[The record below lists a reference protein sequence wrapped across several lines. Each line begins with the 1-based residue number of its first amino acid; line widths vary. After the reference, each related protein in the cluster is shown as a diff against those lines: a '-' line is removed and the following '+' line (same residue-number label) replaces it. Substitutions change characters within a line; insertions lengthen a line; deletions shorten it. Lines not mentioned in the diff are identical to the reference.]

1 MDRLTVDELVVL
13 VGKYKNRVEDGYDC
27 LIDEIKDMLIVK
39 QNRTTNYIIKWIC
52 KKLQIKAFDV
62 YSGPGLM
69 SFKFKE
75 DNILFMFRMH
85 DMYDG
90 IYEMN
95 SHGNIIMNNT
105 IISYKL
111 TRICKHYS
119 TQESKEKLVSQLHKI
134 KNLCNSTNYLDNLPL
149 CYTFILSS
157 PSLLRYR
164 DITKLIAHKILFFT
178 FLHTSKSKRKK
189 TEEVGAQIIRG
200 VRRKKMKKKNEKRMN
215 EVIRDADA

>member
-1 MDRLTVDELVVL
+1 MDRLTVNELVVL
-13 VGKYKNRVEDGYDC
+13 VGKYKNRVEVGYDS

-62 YSGPGLM
+62 YSTPNLI

-75 DNILFMFRMH
+75 DNILFMFRM
-85 DMYDG
+85 YDIYYG
-90 IYEMN
+90 IYEIN
-95 SHGNIIMNNT
+95 SHGDIIMNNT

-111 TRICKHYS
+111 TSICKHYN
-119 TQESKEKLVSQLHKI
+119 TQESKEKLFSQLHKI

-157 PSLLRYR
+157 PFYR
-164 DITKLIAHKILFFT
+164 DITKLIAHKILFFI
-178 FLHTSKSKRKK
+178 FLHTSKSKRKNK
-189 TEEVGAQIIRG
+189 SRRG
-200 VRRKKMKKKNEKRMN
+200 RSPNHPP
-215 EVIRDADA
+215 

>member
-13 VGKYKNRVEDGYDC
+13 VGKYKNGIHENEYEYDC
-27 LIDEIKDMLIVK
+27 MIDEIKDMLIVK

-85 DMYDG
+85 DIYYG
-90 IYEMN
+90 IYEIN
-95 SHGNIIMNNT
+95 SHGDIIMNNT

-111 TRICKHYS
+111 TSICKHYN
-119 TQESKEKLVSQLHKI
+119 TQESQEKLFLQLHKI

-149 CYTFILSS
+149 CYTFIQCS
-157 PSLLRYR
+157 PFYR

-178 FLHTSKSKRKK
+178 HVQK
-189 TEEVGAQIIRG
+189 
-200 VRRKKMKKKNEKRMN
+200 
-215 EVIRDADA
+215 

>member
-1 MDRLTVDELVVL
+1 MDRLTVNELVVL

-85 DMYDG
+85 DIYYG
-90 IYEMN
+90 IYELN
-95 SHGNIIMNNT
+95 SHGNIHLNNT

-119 TQESKEKLVSQLHKI
+119 TQESKEKLFSQLHKI

-149 CYTFILSS
+149 CYTFILCS
-157 PSLLRYR
+157 PFYR